1 MPAMT
6 SKRPPRRDPRSED
19 SVTPPADDLSVRR
32 SVANRPPLRENVLRA
47 PGAESTGSELVARL
61 AEAEAKRRRAEVF
74 ADSLA
79 QKLVTLEA
87 EVRGER
93 ESRARE
99 TPPAPVNVDAK
110 ESDALKEARAEWLKE
125 REMLEAAAEIAL
137 RSERELLTKER
148 AERADRE
155 SKTQM
160 TLRLERERIARE
172 RTMREQ
178 AENERDAAEAAKRA
192 SEDARVDA
200 EAARLPAT
208 SERDASRKA
217 LELSIAE
224 VRQLRAA
231 LEAMKKE
238 RDQGAALLE
247 ALCEERD
254 EARRMLSERST
265 GFDASGPRVNNAA
278 MSAARAV
285 ISRLERHEQKLAS
298 LRTDALRRVLAL
310 LSEADA
316 GANSR
321 TGPLPT
327 RQSDV
332 SAGDRKTG
340 TVPPP
345 TSQLRASA
353 KGEGS
358 EIPPRPTQRAPEAIA
373 TPRPLKRTQQGL
385 ATLPRGA
392 FVDPRTAPPPPEE
405 EDIDAP
411 PTRTIEIEVD

>member
-1 MPAMT
+1 MT
-6 SKRPPRRDPRSED
+6 SKRPARRDPRAED
-19 SVTPPADDLSVRR
+19 SVTPPVDDLSVRG
-32 SVANRPPLRENVLRA
+32 SVANRPPLRENAPRA
-47 PGAESTGSELVARL
+47 PGAESTGSELLSRL

-79 QKLVTLEA
+79 QKLVALEA

-93 ESRARE
+93 ERRASA
-99 TPPAPVNVDAK
+99 TTPAPVDVRSK
-110 ESDALKEARAEWLKE
+110 VSEALKEARAEWLDE
-125 REMLEAAAEIAL
+125 REVLEAAAEMAL

-155 SKTQM
+155 GKTEM
-160 TLRLERERIARE
+160 TLRFERERIARE
-172 RTMREQ
+172 RTTREQ
-178 AENERDAAEAAKRA
+178 AENERDVAEAAKRA
-192 SEDARVDA
+192 AEDARLDA
-200 EAARLPAT
+200 EAARLQAT

-217 LELSIAE
+217 LEVSIAE

-231 LEAMKKE
+231 LEAMTNE
-238 RDQGAALLE
+238 RDQSAALLP
-247 ALCEERD
+247 ALSQERD

-265 GFDASGPRVNNAA
+265 VFDASGPRVNNAA

-321 TGPLPT
+321 MGPLPT
-327 RQSDV
+327 PESDV
-332 SAGDRKTG
+332 SADDRKTG

-345 TSQLRASA
+345 MSQLTASA
-353 KGEGS
+353 KLEGS
-358 EIPPRPTQRAPEAIA
+358 GISPRPTQRALDATA
-373 TPRPLKRTQQGL
+373 TPPRPVKRTQQGL
-385 ATLPRGA
+385 AVVPRNA
-392 FVDPRTAPPPPEE
+392 FVPPRTAPSPPPEE

-411 PTRTIEIEVD
+411 STRTIEIDVD